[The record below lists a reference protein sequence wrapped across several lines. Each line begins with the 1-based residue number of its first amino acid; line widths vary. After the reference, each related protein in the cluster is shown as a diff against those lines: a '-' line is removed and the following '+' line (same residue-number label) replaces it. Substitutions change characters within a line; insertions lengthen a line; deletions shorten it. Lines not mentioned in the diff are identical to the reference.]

1 MPKNKNKGITLIA
14 LVITIIILLILAGIS
29 IQAITHIGMFAK
41 AKQAELENK
50 RAQVSEYLKLKLINE
65 QINNPFGSAEEIITA
80 TRNNV
85 IENIDDLKKI
95 GKEVTVGEISTKE
108 EFKQVEVYFYVT
120 VDGDLYK
127 VELKGVSFVGK
138 IDEMNPAIK
147 IAKITNTTSTITVEV
162 AIARN
167 EGGKLEYYIKSED
180 KEEYKLIKTTTEE
193 KYTYEE
199 LEQGKKYNIKVIAVA
214 ENKKTVELIVEQ
226 TTGKIGDLTEA
237 NAKFTYS
244 PSTWTNGN
252 VIATVFTDVTGFI
265 IQTSK
270 DGNTWSNTT
279 SQTMSVNGPVYARL
293 WDGTNAGG
301 MLAGNV
307 TKIDKEAPK
316 SFTPTTSSTTN
327 SITVVANTTDQT
339 KTPTNG
345 ESGMEG
351 YRFSKDE
358 GKTWTEWQTNGTYKF
373 NDMLKDINGSTYN
386 IVVQAKDK
394 AQNITTSTIVQ
405 ATTAKNMEYYI
416 NEKDK
421 LLATILNDQDAN
433 TRLFFKDSSD
443 GAIVAMAYTQVENSS
458 PDGIKFDNFT
468 WLHPILV
475 STTENGAKYYGD
487 SRDEW
492 YNQSMNDI
500 YDFEYK
506 GVKYY
511 CSSITGWVVM
521 GYNELFSRYTTTFKT
536 LNEST
541 NPYKNG
547 VSGPKE
553 AGLALVKKYLGE

>member
-1 MPKNKNKGITLIA
+1 
-14 LVITIIILLILAGIS
+14 
-29 IQAITHIGMFAK
+29 
-41 AKQAELENK
+41 
-50 RAQVSEYLKLKLINE
+50 
-65 QINNPFGSAEEIITA
+65 
-80 TRNNV
+80 
-85 IENIDDLKKI
+85 
-95 GKEVTVGEISTKE
+95 
-108 EFKQVEVYFYVT
+108 
-120 VDGDLYK
+120 
-127 VELKGVSFVGK
+127 
-138 IDEMNPAIK
+138 
-147 IAKITNTTSTITVEV
+147 
-162 AIARN
+162 
-167 EGGKLEYYIKSED
+167 
-180 KEEYKLIKTTTEE
+180 
-193 KYTYEE
+193 
-199 LEQGKKYNIKVIAVA
+199 
-214 ENKKTVELIVEQ
+214 
-226 TTGKIGDLTEA
+226 
-237 NAKFTYS
+237 
-244 PSTWTNGN
+244 
-252 VIATVFTDVTGFI
+252 
-265 IQTSK
+265 
-270 DGNTWSNTT
+270 
-279 SQTMSVNGPVYARL
+279 
-293 WDGTNAGG
+293 

-339 KTPTNG
+339 KTATNG

-511 CSSITGWVVM
+511 CSSMTGWVVM
-521 GYNELFSRYTTTFKT
+521 GYNEFFSRYTTTFKT

>member
-1 MPKNKNKGITLIA
+1 MKNKGITLIA
-14 LVITIIILLILAGIS
+14 LVITIIVLLILAGIT
-29 IQAITHIGMFAK
+29 IQSITHTGILK
-41 AKQAELENK
+41 NAKQAQLENK
-50 RAQVSEYLKLKLINE
+50 RGQISEYLKLKLINE
-65 QINNPFGSAEEIITA
+65 QTNNPFGSAEEIITA

-95 GKEVTVGEISTKE
+95 GKEVTIEETSTEEDGENVDI
-108 EFKQVEVYFYVT
+108 YFYVI
-120 VDGDLYK
+120 VDKDVYK
-127 VELKGVSFVGK
+127 VELNDVTFIGEQGEFFPV
-138 IDEMNPAIK
+138 IK
-147 IAKITNTTSTITVEV
+147 LKSISNTTNTITVEV
-162 AIARN
+162 TTKRN
-167 EGGKLEYYIKSED
+167 QGGKLEYYIKSED

-252 VIATVFTDVTGFI
+252 VIATVSTDVTGFI

-358 GKTWTEWQTNGTYKF
+358 GKTWTEYQTSGTYKF

-386 IVVQAKDK
+386 IVVQAIDK
-394 AQNITTSTIVQ
+394 AKNVTTSTVVK
-405 ATTAKNMEYYI
+405 ATTTKNMNYYTNEADKILCKVTSGDKTFSREYYKYN
-416 NEKDK
+416 NE
-421 LLATILNDQDAN
+421 
-433 TRLFFKDSSD
+433 
-443 GAIVAMAYTQVENSS
+443 GAIVATAYCRGMCNTGT
-458 PDGIKFDNFT
+458 GISDNT
-468 WLHPILV
+468 LMYPLLV
-475 STTENGAKYYGD
+475 STSKSAVSYYCGENGIKTNKSG
-487 SRDEW
+487 EL
-492 YNQSMNDI
+492 I
-500 YDFEYK
+500 CEGVIEYK

-511 CSSITGWVVM
+511 YSSGGWWYQIVQ
-521 GYNELFSRYTTTFKT
+521 GYTYTSSVKSLNTSSTPFNENLDIKEGLKSSALT
-536 LNEST
+536 LI
-541 NPYKNG
+541 K
-547 VSGPKE
+547 
-553 AGLALVKKYLGE
+553 LYLGE

>member
-1 MPKNKNKGITLIA
+1 MKNKGITLIA
-14 LVITIIILLILAGIS
+14 LVITIIVLLILAGIT
-29 IQAITHIGMFAK
+29 IQSITHTGILK
-41 AKQAELENK
+41 NAKQAQLENK
-50 RAQVSEYLKLKLINE
+50 RGQISEYLKLKLINE
-65 QINNPFGSAEEIITA
+65 QTNNPFGSA
-80 TRNNV
+80 
-85 IENIDDLKKI
+85 
-95 GKEVTVGEISTKE
+95 
-108 EFKQVEVYFYVT
+108 
-120 VDGDLYK
+120 
-127 VELKGVSFVGK
+127 
-138 IDEMNPAIK
+138 
-147 IAKITNTTSTITVEV
+147 
-162 AIARN
+162 
-167 EGGKLEYYIKSED
+167 
-180 KEEYKLIKTTTEE
+180 EE

-475 STTENGAKYYGD
+475 STTENGAKYYWD

-492 YNQSMNDI
+492 YNQNMNDI